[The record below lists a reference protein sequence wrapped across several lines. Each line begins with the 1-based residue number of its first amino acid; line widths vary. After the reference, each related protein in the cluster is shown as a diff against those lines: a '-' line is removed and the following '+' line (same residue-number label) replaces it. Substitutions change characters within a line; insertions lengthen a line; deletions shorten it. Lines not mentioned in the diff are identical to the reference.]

1 MVGIYKIKNRI
12 THKVYIGES
21 INIAQRW
28 STHKSELRRGTH
40 HSERLQKEWKKYG
53 EKAFRFSVVERFWF
67 TKYANPNKLKI
78 ALLMREGYWMD
89 RYNSIYDYNN
99 EDSIGDLKKF
109 ADIGKG
115 NPKFK
120 RYRRYRRFIRR
131 NMIFAKRW
139 MPHILVATL
148 YNPIVKLALL
158 GTFIYGGYY
167 LWTNYGYLFKGG

>member
-21 INIAQRW
+21 VDIKSRW
-28 STHKSELRRGTH
+28 HTHKSELRRGVH
-40 HSERLQKEWKKYG
+40 HSERLQKDWKKYG

-78 ALLMREGYWMD
+78 ALLMREGWAID
-89 RYNSIYDYNN
+89 RYDSIYDYNN

-109 ADIGKG
+109 ADLGKG

-120 RYRRYRRFIRR
+120 RYKRYRRFIRR

-148 YNPIVKLALL
+148 YNPIIKLVLL
-158 GTFIYGGYY
+158 GLLTYGGYY
-167 LWTNYGYLFKGG
+167 LWTNFI

>member
-21 INIAQRW
+21 LDIKRRW
-28 STHKSELRRGTH
+28 SQHKNDLRHGKH
-40 HSERLQKEWKKYG
+40 HSERLQRDWKKYG

-120 RYRRYRRFIRR
+120 KYRRYRRFIRR

-158 GTFIYGGYY
+158 GSLVYGGYY
-167 LWTNYGYLFKGG
+167 LWINYSYLFKGG

>member
-12 THKVYIGES
+12 THKVYAGES
-21 INIAQRW
+21 VDIKSRW
-28 STHKSELRRGTH
+28 YTHKSELRRGVH

-67 TKYANPNKLKI
+67 TMYANPNKLKI
-78 ALLMREGYWMD
+78 ALLMGEGYWID

-109 ADIGKG
+109 ADLGKG

-120 RYRRYRRFIRR
+120 RYNRYRRFIRR

-158 GTFIYGGYY
+158 GLLVYGGYY
-167 LWTNYGYLFKGG
+167 LWTNFI

>member
-1 MVGIYKIKNRI
+1 MIKNRVNG
-12 THKVYIGES
+12 KRYIGES
-21 INIAQRW
+21 IDIQRRFYQ
-28 STHKSELRRGTH
+28 HKNELRKGKH
-40 HSERLQKEWKKYG
+40 HSDRLQKDWNKYG
-53 EKAFRFSVVERFWF
+53 EKAFRFSVVEYFWF

-78 ALLMREGYWMD
+78 ALLMREGWAMD

-109 ADIGKG
+109 ADLGKG

-120 RYRRYRRFIRR
+120 KYRRYRRFIRR

-158 GTFIYGGYY
+158 GTFVYGGYY
-167 LWTNYGYLFKGG
+167 LWINYGYLFKGG

>member
-1 MVGIYKIKNRI
+1 M
-12 THKVYIGES
+12 YIGES
-21 INIAQRW
+21 VDIKSRW
-28 STHKSELRRGTH
+28 HTHKSELRRGVH
-40 HSERLQKEWKKYG
+40 HSERLQKDWKKYG

-78 ALLMREGYWMD
+78 ALLMREGYFID

-109 ADIGKG
+109 ADLGKG

-120 RYRRYRRFIRR
+120 RYKRYRRFVRR

-148 YNPIVKLALL
+148 YNPIIKLVLL
-158 GTFIYGGYY
+158 GLLVYGGYY
-167 LWTNYGYLFKGG
+167 LWTNFI

>member
-21 INIAQRW
+21 VDIKSRW
-28 STHKSELRRGTH
+28 HTYKSELRRGVH
-40 HSERLQKEWKKYG
+40 HSERLQKDWKKYG

-78 ALLMREGYWMD
+78 ALLMREGWAID
-89 RYNSIYDYNN
+89 RYDSIYDYNN

-109 ADIGKG
+109 ADLGKG

-120 RYRRYRRFIRR
+120 RYKRYRRFIRR

-148 YNPIVKLALL
+148 YNPIIKLVLL
-158 GTFIYGGYY
+158 GLLTYGGYY
-167 LWTNYGYLFKGG
+167 LWTNFI

>member
-1 MVGIYKIKNRI
+1 MVGIYKIKNKI

-28 STHKSELRRGTH
+28 STHKSELRRGVH
-40 HSERLQKEWKKYG
+40 HSERLQKEWNKYG
-53 EKAFRFSVVERFWF
+53 ERAFRFSVVERFWF

-99 EDSIGDLKKF
+99 EDSISDLKKF

-120 RYRRYRRFIRR
+120 KYRRYRRFIRR

-158 GTFIYGGYY
+158 GSLVYRGYY
-167 LWTNYGYLFKGG
+167 LWINYSYLFKGG

>member
-21 INIAQRW
+21 VDVKHRW
-28 STHKSELRRGTH
+28 CSHKSELRRGVH

-99 EDSIGDLKKF
+99 EDSIGELKKF
-109 ADIGKG
+109 ADLGKG

-158 GTFIYGGYY
+158 GSLVYGGYY
-167 LWTNYGYLFKGG
+167 LWINYSYLFKGG

>member
-21 INIAQRW
+21 VDIKSRW
-28 STHKSELRRGTH
+28 NTHKSELRRGVH
-40 HSERLQKEWKKYG
+40 HSERLQKDWKKYG

-67 TKYANPNKLKI
+67 TKCANPNKLKI
-78 ALLMREGYWMD
+78 ALLMREGYFID

-109 ADIGKG
+109 ADLGKG

-120 RYRRYRRFIRR
+120 RYKRYRRFIRR

-148 YNPIVKLALL
+148 YNPIIKLVLL
-158 GTFIYGGYY
+158 GLLTYGGYY
-167 LWTNYGYLFKGG
+167 LWTNFI

>member
-1 MVGIYKIKNRI
+1 M
-12 THKVYIGES
+12 YIGES
-21 INIAQRW
+21 VDIKSRW
-28 STHKSELRRGTH
+28 YTHKSELRRGVH

-67 TKYANPNKLKI
+67 TKCANPNKLKI
-78 ALLMREGYWMD
+78 ALLMREGYFID

-109 ADIGKG
+109 ADLGKG

-120 RYRRYRRFIRR
+120 RYKRYRRFIRR

-148 YNPIVKLALL
+148 YNPIIKLVLL
-158 GTFIYGGYY
+158 GLLTYGGYY
-167 LWTNYGYLFKGG
+167 LWTNFI

>member
-21 INIAQRW
+21 VDIKSRW
-28 STHKSELRRGTH
+28 YTHKSELRRGVH

-78 ALLMREGYWMD
+78 ALLMREGYWID
-89 RYNSIYDYNN
+89 RCNSIYDYNN

-109 ADIGKG
+109 ADLGKG

-120 RYRRYRRFIRR
+120 RYKRYRRFIRR

-139 MPHILVATL
+139 MPHILVAAL
-148 YNPIVKLALL
+148 YNPIIKLVLL
-158 GTFIYGGYY
+158 GLLTYGGYY
-167 LWTNYGYLFKGG
+167 LWTNFI

>member
-1 MVGIYKIKNRI
+1 M
-12 THKVYIGES
+12 
-21 INIAQRW
+21 
-28 STHKSELRRGTH
+28 
-40 HSERLQKEWKKYG
+40 
-53 EKAFRFSVVERFWF
+53 VERFWF

-120 RYRRYRRFIRR
+120 KYRRYRRFIRR

-158 GTFIYGGYY
+158 GSLVYGGYY
-167 LWTNYGYLFKGG
+167 LWINYSYLFKGG

>member
-21 INIAQRW
+21 LDIKQRW
-28 STHKSELRRGTH
+28 ASHKSELRRGKH
-40 HSERLQKEWKKYG
+40 HSERLQKDWNKYG
-53 EKAFRFSVVERFWF
+53 EKAFRFSVVERLWF

-120 RYRRYRRFIRR
+120 KYRRYRRFIRR

-158 GTFIYGGYY
+158 GTLIYGGYY
-167 LWTNYGYLFKGG
+167 LWINYGYLFKGG

>member
-21 INIAQRW
+21 VDIKSRW
-28 STHKSELRRGTH
+28 NTHKSELRRGVH
-40 HSERLQKEWKKYG
+40 HSERLQKDWKKYG

-67 TKYANPNKLKI
+67 TKCANPNKLKI
-78 ALLMREGYWMD
+78 ALLMREGYFID

-109 ADIGKG
+109 ADLGKG

-120 RYRRYRRFIRR
+120 RYKRYRRFIRR

-148 YNPIVKLALL
+148 YNPIIKLILL
-158 GTFIYGGYY
+158 GLLTYGGYY
-167 LWTNYGYLFKGG
+167 LWTNFI

>member
-78 ALLMREGYWMD
+78 ALLMREGYWID
-89 RYNSIYDYNN
+89 RYNSIYDYND

-120 RYRRYRRFIRR
+120 KYKRYRRFIRR
-131 NMIFAKRW
+131 NMIFAKRR
-139 MPHILVATL
+139 MPHILVAAL
-148 YNPIVKLALL
+148 YNPIVRLVLL

-167 LWTNYGYLFKGG
+167 LCTNYGYLFKGG

>member
-21 INIAQRW
+21 VDIKSRW
-28 STHKSELRRGTH
+28 YTHKSELRRGVH

-78 ALLMREGYWMD
+78 ALLMREGYWID
-89 RYNSIYDYNN
+89 RCNSIYDYNN

-109 ADIGKG
+109 ADLGKG

-120 RYRRYRRFIRR
+120 RYKRYRRFIRR

-139 MPHILVATL
+139 MPHILVAAL
-148 YNPIVKLALL
+148 YNPIIKLVLL
-158 GTFIYGGYY
+158 GLLTYEGYY
-167 LWTNYGYLFKGG
+167 LWANFI

>member
-1 MVGIYKIKNRI
+1 MIKNRVNG
-12 THKVYIGES
+12 KRYIGES
-21 INIAQRW
+21 IDIQHRFCQ
-28 STHKSELRRGTH
+28 HKNELRKGTH
-40 HSERLQKEWKKYG
+40 HSERLQKEWNKYG

-78 ALLMREGYWMD
+78 ALLMREGWAMD

-115 NPKFK
+115 SPKFK
-120 RYRRYRRFIRR
+120 KYKRYRRFIRR

-148 YNPIVKLALL
+148 YNPIVKLVLL
-158 GTFIYGGYY
+158 GTFICGGCY
-167 LWTNYGYLFKGG
+167 LYINYGYLFKGG

>member
-21 INIAQRW
+21 VDIKSRW
-28 STHKSELRRGTH
+28 SSHKSELRRGVH
-40 HSERLQKEWKKYG
+40 HSERLQKDWKKYG

-67 TKYANPNKLKI
+67 TKYTNPNKLKI
-78 ALLMREGYWMD
+78 ALLMREGYFID

-109 ADIGKG
+109 ADLGKG

-120 RYRRYRRFIRR
+120 RYKRYRRFIRR
-131 NMIFAKRW
+131 NMIFAKQW
-139 MPHILVATL
+139 MPHILVAAL

-158 GTFIYGGYY
+158 GLLVYGGYY
-167 LWTNYGYLFKGG
+167 LWTNFI